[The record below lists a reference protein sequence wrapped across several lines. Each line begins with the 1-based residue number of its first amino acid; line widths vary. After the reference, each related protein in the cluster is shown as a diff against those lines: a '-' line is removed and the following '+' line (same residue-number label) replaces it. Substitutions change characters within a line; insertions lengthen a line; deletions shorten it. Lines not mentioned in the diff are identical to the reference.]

1 MLALCRWPIGSPQ
14 RVVSPID
21 STGLAVFEE
30 GEWKVREHS
39 AEKRRV
45 WYVPVQVVAGGTD
58 GIGIK
63 G

>member
-1 MLALCRWPIGSPQ
+1 VQVANRQPSKGRIT
-14 RVVSPID
+14 ID
-21 STGLAVFEE
+21 STCLTMFGE

-45 WYVPVQVVAGGTD
+45 WYVPVQVAAGGTD